1 MRENVFL
8 SFFFFFPHK
17 VLEIICTDEGCCTS
31 AVANTQ
37 EQEANVSMKVHKI
50 EADRAQ
56 RKQSFGGGSFWW
68 PIRSPSLYDLPLP
81 LPTFMC
87 LGLLCSTQ

>member
-8 SFFFFFPHK
+8 SFFFHTRSWRLF
-17 VLEIICTDEGCCTS
+17 LQTRGSCTS

-37 EQEANVSMKVHKI
+37 EQEGNVSMKVHKI

-56 RKQSFGGGSFWW
+56 GKQSFGRGSFWW
-68 PIRSPSLYDLPLP
+68 PIRSPSLYDLALP
-81 LPTFMC
+81 LPAFMC